1 MVYCRSSVR
10 EFRYLR
16 NPSACDLSRK
26 SPIPFVVYKGS
37 GVFIKYG
44 VAARGCYMFFN
55 FVNVLLVV
63 KYDGVVAF
71 VSRKESKL
79 GSLFRQGLQSST
91 LFGGKVVRSHVLF
104 GIVVCKDG
112 GCLVNG
118 RGFHS
123 VREAFHY
130 ILDERG

>member
-1 MVYCRSSVR
+1 M
-10 EFRYLR
+10 
-16 NPSACDLSRK
+16 DG
-26 SPIPFVVYKGS
+26 GS

-44 VAARGCYMFFN
+44 VAARGFYMFFN
-55 FVNVLLVV
+55 FVNVLLVIE
-63 KYDGVVAF
+63 YDGGVVF

-79 GSLFRQGLQSST
+79 GSLFHQGLQSST
-91 LFGGKVVRSHVLF
+91 LFGGKVVRSIVLF

-123 VREAFHY
+123 VGEAFHY